1 MVSYDVVIIGGGIN
15 GMTAACALS
24 QQGFKVALLERDNIS
39 KKIHNTRDGRGISIA
54 RYSKDILSQYDIWSY
69 IAKDVGEMHK
79 ILVRDGDSDC
89 RLEFDNAL
97 VDNEPLGFLIESD
110 NILKGLYE
118 KLSNTSVDLFEE
130 KECKDLV
137 FHTDSVEIILS
148 DNKKLKS
155 KLAIVTNGK
164 NSQIRSLLGLSHNVK
179 EYNQTALVFN
189 IRHSKPHKNC
199 AYECFL
205 KNGPFALLPLSD
217 PNQSSVVW
225 CDDKDIAEIKLNLK
239 DLEYHLQTRCSSIY
253 DDVKIITEVVKFP
266 LSLTYMDEYYKD
278 RAVFVGDSLH
288 SIHPVAGQGYNL
300 SIRDIHR
307 LTELLVKYHSLGF
320 DIGSE
325 VLLKEFTRHRKK
337 DNLMMIK
344 ATDGLNSLFSND
356 NSMVQF
362 SRRFGLEAV
371 NGMPSL
377 KRFFMNRA
385 MGYNK

>member
-1 MVSYDVVIIGGGIN
+1 MLCYDVVIIGGGIN
-15 GMTAACALS
+15 GLTAACALA
-24 QQGFKVALLERDNIS
+24 QQGFKIALLERDNIS

-54 RYSKDILSQYDIWSY
+54 RYSKDILEQYDIWSY

-79 ILVRDGDSDC
+79 IIVRDGDSTTH
-89 RLEFDNAL
+89 LEFDNSL
-97 VDNEPLGFLIESD
+97 VNNEPLGFLIESD

-118 KLSNTSVDLFEE
+118 KLLHTSVDIFEE
-130 KECKDLV
+130 HECKDLV
-137 FHTDSVEIILS
+137 FGPDSVQIILS
-148 DNKKLKS
+148 NNKKLES

-164 NSQIRSLLGLSHNVK
+164 NSQIRSLLGLSHNIK

-189 IRHSKPHKNC
+189 IRHSKPHENC

-239 DLEYHLQTRCSSIY
+239 ALEFHLQTRCASIY
-253 DDVKIITEVVKFP
+253 DDVKVITEVVKFP
-266 LSLTYMDEYYKD
+266 LSLTYMDEYYKG
-278 RAVFVGDSLH
+278 RAVFIGDSLH

-300 SIRDIHR
+300 SIRDINM
-307 LTELLVKYHSLGF
+307 LTELLVKYQSLGF

-325 VLLKEFTRHRKK
+325 VLLQEFMRHRQR
-337 DNLMMIK
+337 DNLIMIR

-356 NSMVQF
+356 NSMIQF
-362 SRRFGLEAV
+362 FRRFGLAAV
-371 NGMPSL
+371 NSMPSL
-377 KRFFMNRA
+377 KKFFMNRA